1 MDEVK
6 LKLSARDV
14 EPDFRLIIALD
25 AEWVEE
31 PDPPEIDGEEPDED
45 PGPDP
50 TPPRNIILSYQ
61 YACRFVL
68 RPGEEPAAE
77 CDWSGIIYTRHAR
90 RLLSPHLSEEELAKI
105 PERLEFNEL
114 LGIAIQDGIKQG
126 KLREWPKAIIAT
138 AHWTRADL
146 ASMADYAVIKNQFNA
161 VNKTYVSFSSD
172 PYKASFTQKDRHL
185 RKFNVRLMDTMLL
198 SPGQNKTLDALGERY
213 GLKKFDTGYTAID
226 GAQVPYKEHM
236 DLYLR
241 DRADDYE
248 QYAIRDAEISALHIQ
263 KMAKFVRDDLGLRQL
278 PLTLGSIAVKFAL
291 ERWEELGIKRG
302 EVNGF
307 VVKKEKRFNNKT
319 GKYVTV
325 KWEEPNKTVK
335 IHREMVELAF
345 YGGRNETFWFGAT
358 PVGEFREFDIAGT
371 YTTALS
377 SLKILDYSAAYVTT
391 DPYEFSPDEVGFARL
406 RFRFPDDC
414 RYPCLPVMA
423 DDQRGLVYPMRGE
436 TCATSPEIALALHLG
451 AEIEILHGVVIPWV
465 LQGLNRPKPF
475 EGVISELT
483 NRRRQ
488 HPDGS
493 FENAMYKDLGN
504 TLYGKTVQGVRGKKA
519 YNTKTDAHEPIGKS
533 KITNIFIGAY
543 VTGLVRALLSELI
556 AGVPR
561 HYIIVSATTDS
572 IITNCPQD
580 EIPMNGPVAR
590 FMGRVRQRLAEL
602 DTSGRTKPDL
612 LDVKSHTARLLSW
625 RTRGIAT
632 LEPVPG
638 GKIKL
643 AKGGVKAP
651 VSGYVAQN
659 DWFVTEV
666 LTSAPGGKVKS
677 RDPMPFTTAHRLAAD
692 HRFVQVEK
700 AANFE
705 YDHKRKIVSPTA
717 MQIPVPGEPDRTV
730 EHLAA
735 ATVPWRTVAE
745 FNENRELFEQWRF
758 AGEGRRLKIV
768 ADWEDWQQFLAGTA
782 ASRAGVRRSKHGIV
796 QQALRVF
803 FKAFFWQ
810 KWGLIRGK
818 GRDFRWAA
826 EQLTAAGHK
835 VKEQDIKNAGRSDD
849 LHVPENVIP
858 AGASGIRE
866 LVLTL
871 RSI

>member
-1 MDEVK
+1 M
-6 LKLSARDV
+6 
-14 EPDFRLIIALD
+14 
-25 AEWVEE
+25 
-31 PDPPEIDGEEPDED
+31 
-45 PGPDP
+45 
-50 TPPRNIILSYQ
+50 
-61 YACRFVL
+61 
-68 RPGEEPAAE
+68 AA
-77 CDWSGIIYTRHAR
+77 
-90 RLLSPHLSEEELAKI
+90 
-105 PERLEFNEL
+105 
-114 LGIAIQDGIKQG
+114 
-126 KLREWPKAIIAT
+126 
-138 AHWTRADL
+138 
-146 ASMADYAVIKNQFNA
+146 
-161 VNKTYVSFSSD
+161 
-172 PYKASFTQKDRHL
+172 
-185 RKFNVRLMDTMLL
+185 
-198 SPGQNKTLDALGERY
+198 
-213 GLKKFDTGYTAID
+213 
-226 GAQVPYKEHM
+226 
-236 DLYLR
+236 
-241 DRADDYE
+241 
-248 QYAIRDAEISALHIQ
+248 
-263 KMAKFVRDDLGLRQL
+263 
-278 PLTLGSIAVKFAL
+278 
-291 ERWEELGIKRG
+291 
-302 EVNGF
+302 
-307 VVKKEKRFNNKT
+307 
-319 GKYVTV
+319 
-325 KWEEPNKTVK
+325 
-335 IHREMVELAF
+335 
-345 YGGRNETFWFGAT
+345 
-358 PVGEFREFDIAGT
+358 
-371 YTTALS
+371 
-377 SLKILDYSAAYVTT
+377 
-391 DPYEFSPDEVGFARL
+391 
-406 RFRFPDDC
+406 
-414 RYPCLPVMA
+414 
-423 DDQRGLVYPMRGE
+423 DQRGLVYPMRGE
-436 TCATSPEIALALHLG
+436 TRATSPEIALAMRLG
-451 AEIEILHGVVIPWV
+451 AESEILHGVVIPWV
-465 LQGLNRPKPF
+465 LPGLNRPKPF

-493 FENAMYKDLGN
+493 FENAMHKDLGN
-504 TLYGKTVQGVRGKKA
+504 SLYGKTVQGVRGKKA
-519 YNTKTDAHEPIGKS
+519 YNTKTDTHEPIGKS
-533 KITNIFIGAY
+533 KITNIFIGAC

-700 AANFE
+700 VANFE

-717 MQIPVPGEPDRTV
+717 MQIPVPGEPGRTV
-730 EHLAA
+730 EHLGA

-758 AGEGRRLKIV
+758 AGEGRRLKTV

-782 ASRAGVRRSKHGIV
+782 ASRAGVRRSKQGIV
-796 QQALRVF
+796 QQALRVSF
-803 FKAFFWQ
+803 NAFFWQ

-835 VKEQDIKNAGRSDD
+835 
-849 LHVPENVIP
+849 
-858 AGASGIRE
+858 GARHQE
-866 LVLTL
+866 
-871 RSI
+871 RWPQ

>member
-1 MDEVK
+1 
-6 LKLSARDV
+6 
-14 EPDFRLIIALD
+14 
-25 AEWVEE
+25 
-31 PDPPEIDGEEPDED
+31 
-45 PGPDP
+45 
-50 TPPRNIILSYQ
+50 
-61 YACRFVL
+61 
-68 RPGEEPAAE
+68 
-77 CDWSGIIYTRHAR
+77 
-90 RLLSPHLSEEELAKI
+90 
-105 PERLEFNEL
+105 
-114 LGIAIQDGIKQG
+114 
-126 KLREWPKAIIAT
+126 
-138 AHWTRADL
+138 
-146 ASMADYAVIKNQFNA
+146 
-161 VNKTYVSFSSD
+161 
-172 PYKASFTQKDRHL
+172 
-185 RKFNVRLMDTMLL
+185 
-198 SPGQNKTLDALGERY
+198 
-213 GLKKFDTGYTAID
+213 
-226 GAQVPYKEHM
+226 
-236 DLYLR
+236 
-241 DRADDYE
+241 
-248 QYAIRDAEISALHIQ
+248 
-263 KMAKFVRDDLGLRQL
+263 
-278 PLTLGSIAVKFAL
+278 
-291 ERWEELGIKRG
+291 
-302 EVNGF
+302 
-307 VVKKEKRFNNKT
+307 
-319 GKYVTV
+319 
-325 KWEEPNKTVK
+325 
-335 IHREMVELAF
+335 
-345 YGGRNETFWFGAT
+345 
-358 PVGEFREFDIAGT
+358 
-371 YTTALS
+371 
-377 SLKILDYSAAYVTT
+377 
-391 DPYEFSPDEVGFARL
+391 
-406 RFRFPDDC
+406 
-414 RYPCLPVMA
+414 MA
-423 DDQRGLVYPMRGE
+423 DDQRGLVYPMSGE
-436 TCATSPEIALALHLG
+436 TCATSPKIALAMRLG
-451 AEIEILHGVVIPWV
+451 AEIQILHGVVIPWI
-465 LQGLNRPKPF
+465 LPGLNRLKPF

-504 TLYGKTVQGVRGKKA
+504 SLYGKTVQGVRGKKA
-519 YNTKTDAHEPIGKS
+519 YNTKTDTHEPIGKS

-543 VTGLVRALLSELI
+543 VTGLVRALLS

-651 VSGYVAQN
+651 VSGYAAQN

-717 MQIPVPGEPDRTV
+717 MPIPVPGEPDRTV

-758 AGEGRRLKIV
+758 AGEGRRLKTV

-826 EQLTAAGHK
+826 EQLTTAGHK
-835 VKEQDIKNAGRSDD
+835 VKEQDIKNAGRSED
-849 LHVPENVIP
+849 LHIPENVIP
-858 AGASGIRE
+858 ADAPGIRE

-871 RSI
+871 RSIWPSFEWERLVADPPPGWLDNSTEETCDRPQNDDLREVEQSVSPWKDGRVSLPGTKDSMHHLKLKLNPSEKPVRTAHVVPLTETEKTKFAPSRIA